1 MRPIQCVVDKPIPV
15 AVKVILNVKQ
25 KLLKIFLHVSTAS
38 PIVNQRVHQENKHNG
53 KGIDKVHET
62 VRISYH
68 KTVEHH
74 ANRVEGMA
82 PQVVELTGHF
92 GHG

>member
-1 MRPIQCVVDKPIPV
+1 MY
-15 AVKVILNVKQ
+15 
-25 KLLKIFLHVSTAS
+25 
-38 PIVNQRVHQENKHNG
+38 QENKHNG
-53 KGIDKVHET
+53 KGIDKVHEA
-62 VRISYH
+62 VRISHH

-74 ANRVEGMA
+74 ADRVEGMA